1 VNQDGR
7 FSAPSKGEKKGFRPA
22 YLGSLGSQPAVES
35 HLRLICVVLG
45 SKYTPEQ
52 VVDLFRAP
60 ASVGCCSG
68 AAKMP
73 GKIEPYE
80 NCLSVQDVALTLH
93 TVG

>member
-1 VNQDGR
+1 
-7 FSAPSKGEKKGFRPA
+7 
-22 YLGSLGSQPAVES
+22 L
-35 HLRLICVVLG
+35 LIFAE
-45 SKYTPEQ
+45 TAQQ
-52 VVDLFRAP
+52 VVELFRAP